1 MPNEPVC
8 IRRANTMEEAEI
20 IVAWLDEQ
28 GVKATVVDPNNPGV
42 MAFGSSDA
50 EGITIYVADAETAD
64 RAEALLAEHD
74 KQHVQGSATAPAGD
88 AVDVTCTVCGRVN
101 SFSPDTCGSVQECA
115 ECSTYLDVPAADQ
128 E

>member
-28 GVKATVVDPNNPGV
+28 GVQATVVDPNNPGV
-42 MAFGSSDA
+42 MAFGPSDA

-64 RAEALLAEHD
+64 RAKALLAEHD
-74 KQHVQGSATAPAGD
+74 KQHGQGSTTAPAGD
-88 AVDVTCTVCGRVN
+88 TVDVTCAACGRVN
-101 SFSPDTCGSVQECA
+101 SFSFDACGSVQECS
-115 ECSTYLDVPAADQ
+115 ECSTYLDVPAAD
-128 E
+128 EE